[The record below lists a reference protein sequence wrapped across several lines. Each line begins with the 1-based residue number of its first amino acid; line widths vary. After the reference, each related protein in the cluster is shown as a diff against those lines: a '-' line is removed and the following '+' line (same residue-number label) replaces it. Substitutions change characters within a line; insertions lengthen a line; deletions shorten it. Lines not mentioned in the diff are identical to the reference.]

1 MGYILLS
8 PEYIESKEGENWHLF
23 KAKKVKGK
31 PDLRQQM
38 EELAYGVKEYIV
50 EIIDDDCLPECKE
63 KASECKEEAKVIKCI
78 SKYIDINSKYYKSI
92 PIEYNLKKETT
103 RYNPIEKLEYFT
115 NENQTLFYSNDE
127 DTIRMLACLL
137 GRCICGS
144 CMSKLYGDNK
154 NKNK

>member
-38 EELAYGVKEYIV
+38 EELAYGVEEYIV

-63 KASECKEEAKVIKCI
+63 KASECKEEEKVIKCI
-78 SKYIDINSKYYKSI
+78 CKCIDISSKYYESI
-92 PIEYNLKKETT
+92 PIEYKLKKRTT
-103 RYNPIEKLEYFT
+103 RYNLIEKLEYFT
-115 NENQTLFYSNDE
+115 DKEQTFFYSDSE
-127 DTIRMLACLL
+127 DTIRMLACML
-137 GRCICGS
+137 GRCVCGN
-144 CMSKLYGDNK
+144 CIKTLYGDNK
-154 NKNK
+154 K